1 MKIKK
6 IKVVPFGLQRKI
18 IELQDVT
25 ISTIEE
31 KKMSTGENQLWILD
45 KDGYNVLHSFN
56 DCRLQSITKD
66 LMSFIGYTHVKC
78 EKVSIY
84 VWV

>member
-6 IKVVPFGLQRKI
+6 IRVVPFGLKRKI
-18 IELQDVT
+18 IELDDVT

-31 KKMSTGENQLWILD
+31 NKMYNGENQLWILD
-45 KDGYNVLHSFN
+45 KNGNNVSHSFN
-56 DCRLQSITKD
+56 DCRLQSIKKD
-66 LMSFIGYTHVKC
+66 LMSFIGYTQSKC

-84 VWV
+84 VWF

>member
-6 IKVVPFGLQRKI
+6 IRVVPFGLKRKI

-31 KKMSTGENQLWILD
+31 KKMATGENQLWILD
-45 KDGYNVLHSFN
+45 KDGYNVSYAFN
-56 DCRLQSITKD
+56 DCRLQSITKE
-66 LMSFIGYTHVKC
+66 LMTLMGYTTVKC
-78 EKVSIY
+78 EKVLIY